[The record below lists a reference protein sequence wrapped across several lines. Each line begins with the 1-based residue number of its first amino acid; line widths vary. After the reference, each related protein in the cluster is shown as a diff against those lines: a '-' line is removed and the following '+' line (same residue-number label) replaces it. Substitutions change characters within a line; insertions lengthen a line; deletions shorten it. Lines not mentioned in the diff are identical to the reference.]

1 MIVWV
6 QFLLQLSRFLS
17 LVNKTEHSTVF
28 SAKTKISRRCCSR
41 RFQQVGVNVLVL
53 VAILVGACVLTL
65 ISAARVG
72 VANKNGGKPE
82 SFSNTVCLLYALL
95 LHHNALLLHHHK
107 LCYTIYSHSKSNKSS
122 CIIIV
127 TAFIALGI
135 LSFNQTLATVSIVPL
150 QVLIQICPCH
160 TWTHLTK

>member
-1 MIVWV
+1 M
-6 QFLLQLSRFLS
+6 
-17 LVNKTEHSTVF
+17 
-28 SAKTKISRRCCSR
+28 
-41 RFQQVGVNVLVL
+41 NVLVL

-72 VANKNGGKPE
+72 VADKNGGKPE
-82 SFSNTVCLLYALL
+82 SFSNTACLLYVLLLHHNALL

>member
-1 MIVWV
+1 
-6 QFLLQLSRFLS
+6 
-17 LVNKTEHSTVF
+17 
-28 SAKTKISRRCCSR
+28 
-41 RFQQVGVNVLVL
+41 VNVLVL

-82 SFSNTVCLLYALL
+82 SFSNTVCLLYALLLHHNALLLHHNALLLHHNALL